1 MKVLNFLKGNLEM
14 NIKLILNILSS
25 VNGSLITGA
34 ALFNP
39 LVGQEMALQLISVL
53 GICQIIVSGISSNL
67 STQSNLIK
75 DVANIQGDDGKPA
88 VRINVNANAPV
99 ALASAAVDPDQPNI
113 GAATPAA
120 RQTLLE
126 TVKG

>member
-1 MKVLNFLKGNLEM
+1 MNL
-14 NIKLILNILSS
+14 KLILNILSS
-25 VNGSLITGA
+25 INGGLITGA

-39 LVGQEMALQLISVL
+39 LIGQERSLQLISVL
-53 GICQIIVSGISSNL
+53 GICQIIVSAISSNL

-99 ALASAAVDPDQPNI
+99 ALASAAVDPAQPNI
-113 GAATPAA
+113 GAISPAA
-120 RQTLLE
+120 RQSLLE
-126 TVKG
+126 TVKAN